1 MYAFT
6 YTRAADPADAKRC
19 LAADADAKLIAG
31 GMTLLP
37 SMKHRLAAPS
47 TLVDVGRLTQLQ
59 GIAVDGERL
68 EIGAGTTHAVVASDP
83 QIARA
88 IPALAA
94 LAVQIGD
101 PQVRSRGTLG
111 GSVANNDPAA
121 DYPAAVLALDATIR
135 TDARAIAAHDFFV
148 DMFTTALEAD
158 EIVLRIGFRIP
169 KRAAY
174 AKFHHPASG
183 YAMTGVFIADFGDA
197 IRVAVTGAG
206 ASVFRWEAAEA
217 ALGKRFAL
225 ASVAGLAHPE
235 DGINADLHAPA
246 RYRAHLIGV
255 MTRQAVAQITG
266 ESTTAMMA
274 AKLTTAV
281 PGKAAG
287 GENAK

>member
-6 YTRAADPADAKRC
+6 YTRAVDTADATRQ
-19 LAADADAKLIAG
+19 LAAEPDAKLIAG

-47 TLVDVGRLTQLQ
+47 TLIDIGRLEPLQ
-59 GIAVDGERL
+59 GIAVEGERL
-68 EIGAGTTHAVVASDP
+68 VIGAGTRHAVVASDA
-83 QIARA
+83 QVAAA

-94 LAVQIGD
+94 LAIQIGD
-101 PQVRSRGTLG
+101 PQVRARGTLG

-121 DYPAAVLALDATIR
+121 DYPAAVLALDATIH
-135 TDARAIAAHDFFV
+135 TDRREISAGDFFV
-148 DMFTTALEAD
+148 DMFTTALETD

-197 IRVAVTGAG
+197 VRVAVTGAG
-206 ASVFRWEAAEA
+206 PSVFRWKAAES
-217 ALGKRFAL
+217 ALGNRFAL
-225 ASVAGLAHPE
+225 ASIAGLAHPE
-235 DGINADLHAPA
+235 EGLNADLHAPA

-255 MTRQAVAQITG
+255 MSQRAVAQITG
-266 ESTTAMMA
+266 ESTLPTAKA
-274 AKLTTAV
+274 GNPST
-281 PGKAAG
+281 GKST
-287 GENAK
+287 